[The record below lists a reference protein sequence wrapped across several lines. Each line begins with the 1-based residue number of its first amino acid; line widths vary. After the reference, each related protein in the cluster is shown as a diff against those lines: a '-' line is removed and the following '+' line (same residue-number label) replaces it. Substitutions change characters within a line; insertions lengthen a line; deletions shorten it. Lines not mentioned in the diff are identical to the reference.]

1 MNMTAEMECLERAVA
16 CVRMLKEILVAAAG
30 VNDYPDIPGQPR
42 ADESMKA
49 IADIRR
55 IVTEGRLDILGI
67 AGISEA
73 FFADG
78 RRNNNQIDGTSYY
91 RLPCGLFL
99 EDFIDW
105 NELDFKWG
113 SAVKY
118 EYRAGAKDGEPED
131 KDRRKRDHYVSEIA
145 ARERCDPGQVLE
157 EVKRLAR
164 EAREWNPSQKTRDW
178 YAPHTAA
185 AKETP

>member
-1 MNMTAEMECLERAVA
+1 MSMTAEMECLERAVA

-49 IADIRR
+49 MSDIRR
-55 IVTEGRLDILGI
+55 IVTDGRRDILGI

-99 EDFIDW
+99 E
-105 NELDFKWG
+105 E
-113 SAVKY
+113 V
-118 EYRAGAKDGEPED
+118 
-131 KDRRKRDHYVSEIA
+131 RRI
-145 ARERCDPGQVLE
+145 
-157 EVKRLAR
+157 AR

-178 YAPHTAA
+178 YAPHAAA